1 MDRILVRPSG
11 PLSGDVK
18 INGAKNSALKLMAAC
33 TLAQG
38 TYLLKEV
45 PDITDVQSMAEL
57 LRSMGL
63 TVRNLETNQIEIVNP
78 GDITPEAPYEQV
90 EKMRA
95 SIVVLGP
102 LVSTYGKAR
111 VALPG
116 GDDFGPRPIDMH
128 LKGLEALGVRFSSE
142 HGYIEAEAERLTGS
156 RVVLDFPSV
165 GATENIMM
173 AAVRAR
179 GETIIENAAREPEIA
194 DLAAFLNRMGAKVLG
209 AGSSTVTIQGVD
221 NLVGVEHTV
230 IPDRIE
236 VATYLSAVGIAG
248 GEINLL
254 GARADHM
261 DMLCQKLGE
270 MGMRISSDST
280 GLWAMA
286 SKGLQSVD
294 LATLPYPGLA
304 TDYKPFLVAMLSVA
318 DGVGIVTENLFS
330 GRFRYVDELIRM
342 GAEIRTEGHHAVIR
356 GVPKLSGAPVRA
368 HDIRAGAALV
378 TAALKAEG
386 ETEIRDPHHID
397 RGYED
402 LVGKLK
408 SLGADIDRV
417 N

>member
-38 TYLLKEV
+38 TYLLNDV
-45 PDITDVQSMAEL
+45 PDITDVQSMTEL

-63 TVRNLETNQIEIVNP
+63 IVNNLQKNQIQITNS

-102 LVSTYGKAR
+102 LVATYGKAR
-111 VALPG
+111 VAMPG

-128 LKGLEALGVRFSSE
+128 LKGLEALGVRFNSE
-142 HGYIEAEAERLTGS
+142 HGYIEAEAEKLVGS
-156 RVVLDFPSV
+156 RIVLDFPSV

-173 AAVRAR
+173 AAVRAE

-209 AGSSTVTIQGVD
+209 AGSSTITIEGVND
-221 NLVGVEHTV
+221 LVAVEHTV

-236 VATYLSAVGIAG
+236 VATYLAAVGIAG

-270 MGMRISSDST
+270 MGMRISSNST
-280 GLWAMA
+280 GLWAM
-286 SKGLQSVD
+286 
-294 LATLPYPGLA
+294 
-304 TDYKPFLVAMLSVA
+304 
-318 DGVGIVTENLFS
+318 S
-330 GRFRYVDELIRM
+330 GETVSYTHL
-342 GAEIRTEGHHAVIR
+342 
-356 GVPKLSGAPVRA
+356 RA
-368 HDIRAGAALV
+368 H
-378 TAALKAEG
+378 
-386 ETEIRDPHHID
+386 ET
-397 RGYED
+397 
-402 LVGKLK
+402 
-408 SLGADIDRV
+408 
-417 N
+417 